1 MKQWVGPQIFFKVKL
16 FLCSDCGAGP
26 GSGCGGGYPHP
37 AAGERGQVRQ
47 PLEAPAAAAAAAAES
62 GGGEEN

>member
-1 MKQWVGPQIFFKVKL
+1 MKL

-26 GSGCGGGYPHP
+26 GSGCGGGHPHP

-47 PLEAPAAAAAAAAES
+47 PLEAPTAAGAEAGES

>member
-1 MKQWVGPQIFFKVKL
+1 MGLQIFFKVEL

-26 GSGCGGGYPHP
+26 GSSCRGGYPHP

-47 PLEAPAAAAAAAAES
+47 PLEAPAAGAGAES